1 MEYKRKWNEKNL
13 YYAGNPNDYAR
24 IVFRRY
30 GRDGSYPVK
39 RGHTLLNWI
48 SVLLLISQ
56 KISLQFRGGQAPNL
70 DNSNT
75 LCCSALRCHQFS
87 FQFHFKGDNFW

>member
-39 RGHTLLNWI
+39 RGHTLLI
-48 SVLLLISQ
+48 ALFLIGF
-56 KISLQFRGGQAPNL
+56 LFY
-70 DNSNT
+70 
-75 LCCSALRCHQFS
+75 F
-87 FQFHFKGDNFW
+87 